1 MVVHWPDGIEAR
13 GEVRHQWHHVIDVL
27 PTLLDLAGVPQP
39 ETLNGIPQEPI
50 EGVSFVSTL
59 NDADAAEEHTT
70 QYFEMFGNRGVYHE
84 GWTAVTKHRT
94 PWRTGA
100 EQNTTFDDDVWELYD
115 TTTDWSQSKD
125 LAPTHPEKLAELQ
138 ALFLEEARKHQ
149 VLPLDDRMAER
160 LDADLA
166 GRPGLGLGNT
176 LTLGPKAGR
185 LREDVV
191 PTLKNSSF
199 RITATLTTDG
209 DDDGVIVSQGG
220 RFAGWA
226 VHVDKG
232 QPVYT
237 YNYVGLEVTEL
248 RGPDPLAEGEHVL
261 DVVFAYDGGGLGRGG
276 EAKLLVDGVE
286 VDRARIERTVPF
298 MFSIDSTLDVGID
311 RGSQVTAYARGPRS
325 PWTGAIASVT
335 ITSGDD
341 AVEPP
346 EHERLA
352 SVLVGQ

>member
-1 MVVHWPDGIEAR
+1 
-13 GEVRHQWHHVIDVL
+13 
-27 PTLLDLAGVPQP
+27 
-39 ETLNGIPQEPI
+39 
-50 EGVSFVSTL
+50 
-59 NDADAAEEHTT
+59 
-70 QYFEMFGNRGVYHE
+70 
-84 GWTAVTKHRT
+84 
-94 PWRTGA
+94 
-100 EQNTTFDDDVWELYD
+100 
-115 TTTDWSQSKD
+115 
-125 LAPTHPEKLAELQ
+125 
-138 ALFLEEARKHQ
+138 

-160 LDADLA
+160 LNADLA

-209 DDDGVIVSQGG
+209 GDDGVIVAQGG

-248 RGPDPLAEGEHVL
+248 RGPDPLTEGEHVI
-261 DVVFAYDGGGLGRGG
+261 DVVFAYDGGGLGKGG
-276 EAKLLVDGVE
+276 EATLLVDGVE

-325 PWTGAIASVT
+325 PWTGRIATVT

-341 AVEPP
+341 AVEPA